1 MNILMLGIYVISI
14 IMFVL
19 GSIYLSRKLM
29 KKFKLNRWI
38 IAFTSPFILIVPV
51 LLFKTINPIIWSIL
65 IVIFIFLCIL
75 FFEINTNISE
85 TRGIKTTMD
94 YRKTR

>member
-1 MNILMLGIYVISI
+1 MNILIVGIYIISI

-38 IAFTSPFILIVPV
+38 IAFSAPLILIIPV
-51 LLFKTINPIIWSIL
+51 ILFKTINPIVWSIL
-65 IVIFIFLCIL
+65 IVMFIFLCIL

-85 TRGIKTTMD
+85 TRGVKTTMD